1 VASTS
6 DCLTR
11 LKKKLRVKSD
21 TFKKAPGENRYSVVP
36 VIKKQHRHCR
46 TALKLLLGAFITIL
60 IPASS
65 VCGQPS
71 GTHFNLS
78 AKDLSLP
85 FEKFMECNAGELSQ
99 STCTADPAAAEFLF
113 DNETITTLKKYQFI
127 FVPGGDFDFFGELL
141 GLCEGHPAE
150 NLDAFID
157 RHPALGKKVK
167 GFILK
172 NVCPSY
178 KRNNSNLY
186 NKFMGAYQEY
196 KDFFSNNKIPYAFL
210 ASYVKRPLTHIGDRA
225 GKLDLLADTI
235 DSIGAESSTRD
246 RRFVLIGHSFGGLN
260 IADFLVELAGGHAPG
275 TPEYKLFANTKVRRW
290 PLKKKEKIFNEIKGA
305 AFINAFLQGDAGPE
319 TRLTK
324 VAEENKLKSADPVG
338 YYIQYILENYPS
350 GRLPDTPQCRQILA
364 FTLISARYRTN
375 YYLQD
380 KNTLTPNVPK
390 NIQST
395 FERIAHNSAII
406 SIGCVVSRSFQ
417 ELPDDQNFLVF
428 RSRKKWKQENLPND
442 GLVNSYS
449 TVFPRPSAEYAILY
463 NKDHGSL
470 VLKPQVSGISGGH
483 SYNQIPFIKTL
494 LKHMESKMKEKA
506 ETTLPGK

>member
-1 VASTS
+1 
-6 DCLTR
+6 
-11 LKKKLRVKSD
+11 
-21 TFKKAPGENRYSVVP
+21 VP
-36 VIKKQHRHCR
+36 VIKKQHRQYR

-78 AKDLSLP
+78 AKDISLP

-99 STCTADPAAAEFLF
+99 STCTANPAAAEFLF
-113 DNETITTLKKYQFI
+113 DNETIATMKKYQFI

-141 GLCEGHPAE
+141 GLCEGHPAG
-150 NLDAFID
+150 NFDAFIE
-157 RHPALGKKVK
+157 RHPALGKTVK

-178 KRNNSNLY
+178 KLNNANLY

-196 KDFFSNNKIPYAFL
+196 KDFFNYNKIPYKFL
-210 ASYVKRPLTHIGDRA
+210 ASYVNRPLAYIGDRA

-235 DSIGAESSTRD
+235 DSIEAESGTQEKRY
-246 RRFVLIGHSFGGLN
+246 VLIGHSFGGLN

-275 TPEYKLFANTKVRRW
+275 TPEYKLFENTKVRNW
-290 PLKKKEKIFNEIKGA
+290 HAKKKEKVFKEIKGA
-305 AFINAFLQGDAGPE
+305 AFINTFLQGGAGPE
-319 TRLTK
+319 TQLK
-324 VAEENKLKSADPVG
+324 KMAEQNRLKSTDPVG
-338 YYIQYILENYPS
+338 YYIQYILENYPAN
-350 GRLPDTPQCRQILA
+350 RLPETPQWKQILD
-364 FTLISARYRTN
+364 FTLISARYRIK

-380 KNTLTPNVPK
+380 KNSLTPGTRK
-390 NIQST
+390 NIQAA
-395 FERIAHNSAII
+395 FDRIADNIAII
-406 SIGCVVSRSFQ
+406 SIGCVVSQSFSEPRS
-417 ELPDDQNFLVF
+417 DTNFLVF

-442 GLVNSYS
+442 GMVNSYA

-494 LKHMESKMKEKA
+494 LKRMESKMKEKGVS
-506 ETTLPGK
+506 TLPSK